1 MSNTEQHL
9 AARSII
15 VASLNTE
22 TYNRIKNHIPED
34 IFRAAHKAV
43 FRVVGEA
50 QELFGRDLTLEEVK
64 ALHEAKNPAM
74 SKDQKNNLDKIYDT
88 LEDTDVYGPD
98 VAEELLRIAYS
109 DVIADKLADVAV
121 KLQSDPGDNE
131 NTVEEL
137 REVFEEAC
145 NILLK
150 NADKG
155 DLSVKTSMKE
165 LIEADDPGQV
175 KMINIPKF
183 KDVAPYIPDGMF
195 VVLGARP
202 NSGKCLAKGSKVI
215 MRDGTMQFVEDLKI
229 GDELAHPNG
238 GYQTI
243 TNLGNG
249 VADLYRV
256 TLRDGSCFECNG
268 DHILALERSKTE
280 GKKHQQGD
288 KIEVSVKDYINWPDG
303 RKARYKAYR
312 ETYSGSPQDL
322 KIPAWVLGFW
332 LGDGTSSKPSVTIS
346 DKEPELVE
354 ELRNRVEFAWPN
366 LTVTRPREKD
376 IEYSIRGKDGW
387 CHQKSNPN
395 HFLDALRDYD
405 LLNNKHIPE
414 VYFMAPHIDRLRL
427 LEGLIDS
434 DGYYSNGYYEITQK
448 SEALAD
454 GIVRLAHSLGMFAS
468 IKQVEKSSQ
477 NGTKGLYYRVNISP
491 GKNHIEPVL
500 KRKVHTPNPKTKDSR
515 RQSFTITSAGTGEYY
530 GFTLDGDGLFYTE
543 DYIVTHNTSFLATI
557 TSGPGGFM
565 DQGYKTLFCLNE
577 ESVPRV
583 IRRHL
588 TIRCNTPWDII
599 KVTYDKDHDETMEEL
614 LANNVYADISAG
626 CTLMDVERQIELHE
640 PDVLI
645 TDILDKVHQPGVFQR
660 EDLKL
665 ERIYRSYRDIGK
677 KYNIPVI
684 GCSQVSDEGT
694 GRFVLT
700 ADMLK
705 DSRTGKYAEADA
717 IWMIGRGP
725 ADPNKADA
733 DDPRRCINVA
743 KDKLHAKDGYHRYVQ
758 LVDANIGLFSG

>member
-1 MSNTEQHL
+1 MQNNEQHL

-15 VASLNTE
+15 MASLTTE

-34 IFRAAHKAV
+34 IFRPALKSV
-43 FRVVGEA
+43 FRVVTEA
-50 QELFGRDLTLEEVK
+50 QEKFGRDLSLEEVK

-74 SKDQKNNLDKIYDT
+74 SKDQKSNLDKLYDA
-88 LEDTDVYGPD
+88 LDDTDVYGPD

-137 REVFEEAC
+137 RLVFEEAC
-145 NILLK
+145 NILVK
-150 NADKG
+150 DADKG

-202 NSGKCLAKGSKVI
+202 NSGK
-215 MRDGTMQFVEDLKI
+215 
-229 GDELAHPNG
+229 
-238 GYQTI
+238 
-243 TNLGNG
+243 
-249 VADLYRV
+249 
-256 TLRDGSCFECNG
+256 
-268 DHILALERSKTE
+268 
-280 GKKHQQGD
+280 
-288 KIEVSVKDYINWPDG
+288 
-303 RKARYKAYR
+303 
-312 ETYSGSPQDL
+312 
-322 KIPAWVLGFW
+322 
-332 LGDGTSSKPSVTIS
+332 
-346 DKEPELVE
+346 
-354 ELRNRVEFAWPN
+354 
-366 LTVTRPREKD
+366 
-376 IEYSIRGKDGW
+376 
-387 CHQKSNPN
+387 
-395 HFLDALRDYD
+395 
-405 LLNNKHIPE
+405 
-414 VYFMAPHIDRLRL
+414 
-427 LEGLIDS
+427 
-434 DGYYSNGYYEITQK
+434 
-448 SEALAD
+448 
-454 GIVRLAHSLGMFAS
+454 
-468 IKQVEKSSQ
+468 
-477 NGTKGLYYRVNISP
+477 
-491 GKNHIEPVL
+491 
-500 KRKVHTPNPKTKDSR
+500 
-515 RQSFTITSAGTGEYY
+515 
-530 GFTLDGDGLFYTE
+530 
-543 DYIVTHNTSFLATI
+543 TSFLATI
-557 TSGPGGFM
+557 TSGPNGFL

-588 TIRCNTPWDII
+588 TIRANTPWDII
-599 KVTYDKDHDETMEEL
+599 KVTHDKEHDDIMDEL
-614 LANNVYADISAG
+614 LERNVYTDISAG

-645 TDILDKVHQPGVFQR
+645 TDILDKVHQPGIFQR

-725 ADPNKADA
+725 SDPNKADA

-758 LVDANIGLFSG
+758 LVDANIGLFTG